1 MHTSTVTS
9 VDETAPAIGRP
20 KIRFDRNELAGA
32 FGDMGTDVPLLIGM
46 ALAAGLDGTSV
57 LVMFGIMQI
66 VTGFTYRM
74 PMPVQPLKA
83 MAAIVIAQQVSAAT
97 LYGAGLA
104 IGLVMLVLAVTG
116 LLDWLAR
123 VVPRCVV
130 RGIQL
135 GLGLQL
141 ASIALGKFVQADG
154 AAGYVLAGIAFII
167 TILLLGN
174 RRLPAALP
182 VVMLGVAYAIAFHW
196 DGSLVRSFAFRL
208 PRLHVP
214 QPADILTGFLVLAL
228 PQIPLSLSN
237 SVLATRQLIEDLFP
251 DRRVSI
257 RKIGLTYALM
267 NLVNPWF
274 GGVPT
279 CHGAGGIAGHFAFGG
294 RTGGSVIIYGSLFIL
309 LGLFF
314 GAGFDQMTKAF
325 PLPVLGV
332 ILLFES
338 LALIWLVRDT
348 AQSRSEF
355 PIAVLV
361 GVLAIGL
368 PYGYVVG
375 LIVGTTLFYLGAR
388 IRLVSPDAV

>member
-1 MHTSTVTS
+1 MHTSSAICT
-9 VDETAPAIGRP
+9 DETAPATGRP

-83 MAAIVIAQQVSAAT
+83 MAAIVIAQQASAAT

-141 ASIALGKFVQADG
+141 ASVALGKFVQADG
-154 AAGYVLAGIAFII
+154 AIGYVLAGGAFVI

-182 VVMLGVAYAIAFHW
+182 VVILGVVYAIAFHW
-196 DGSLVRSFAFRL
+196 DGGLARSFAFRL

-228 PQIPLSLSN
+228 PQIPLSLGN

-251 DRRVSI
+251 ERRISI

-279 CHGAGGIAGHFAFGG
+279 CHGAGGMAGHFAFGG

-314 GAGFDQMTKAF
+314 GTGFDQVIKVF
-325 PLPVLGV
+325 PRPMLGV

-361 GVLAIGL
+361 GILAVGL
-368 PYGYVVG
+368 PYGYVIG
-375 LIVGTTLFYLGAR
+375 LVVGTTLFYLGDR
-388 IRLVSPDAV
+388 VRLVSPDAV